1 MKKSV
6 LCLLSLTALFMV
18 SCSKENVPESVRENT
33 IAKVHLNIQGETS
46 LKTKASGSGH
56 GNQSDDNTVN
66 TLEIFI
72 FKNTGETA
80 ADNGQLE
87 LYKKYSSSDLTRGLS
102 GLELTAS
109 TGKKTIYAVCNS
121 HNANNYSGVNTLAKF
136 KQEISLLKNENLK
149 NFTMSGFKDVELS
162 TSNDITISVRRMV
175 ARVKL
180 SSVKT
185 AFAGTPLE
193 GSTLQNV
200 KAYLINVHA
209 EKLLW
214 NGSDRSG
221 SQILN
226 LAKYIE
232 NDCKGLAM
240 SGMLYE
246 SIADKVDDTGN
257 STARWFYAFENAI
270 EQENSAGKDYYT
282 RLVIEGTLNGVTY
295 YYPINVNRS
304 GFGYVSNADIK
315 PGIERNKSYELSV
328 VISKAG
334 SLDPNVPIVNGTV
347 SVSVKI
353 EDWTIVP
360 SVVVNF

>member
-1 MKKSV
+1 MA
-6 LCLLSLTALFMV
+6 ALFMV
-18 SCSKENVPESVRENT
+18 SCSKENTPESIQENT
-33 IAKVHLNIQGETS
+33 PAKVRLSIQGETA
-46 LKTKASGSGH
+46 LQTKASGSGH
-56 GNQSDDNTVN
+56 GLQSDDNTVN

-72 FKNTGETA
+72 FKNTGEA
-80 ADNGQLE
+80 AVDNGQLE
-87 LYKKYSSSDLTRGLS
+87 LYKKYSASDLTTGLS
-102 GLELTAS
+102 GLELTVS
-109 TGKKTIYAVCNS
+109 TGKKTVYAVCNS
-121 HNANNYSGVNTLAKF
+121 HNANNFAGVNTLTLF
-136 KQEISLLKNENLK
+136 KNEISLLKNENLK
-149 NFTMSGFKDVELS
+149 NFTMSGSKDVELS
-162 TSNDITISVRRMV
+162 TSNDITITVSRMV

-209 EKLLW
+209 EKSLW
-214 NGSDRSG
+214 NGSDKSG

-232 NDCKGLAM
+232 DDCNGLAM

-246 SIADKVDDTGN
+246 SIADQVDDTGN
-257 STARWFYAFENAI
+257 STACWFYAFENSI
-270 EQENSAGKDYYT
+270 EQENSTGKDYYT

-295 YYPINVNRS
+295 YYPINVNRT

-328 VISKAG
+328 VIGKTG
-334 SLDPNVPIVNGTV
+334 SLDPNEPIVNGTV
-347 SVSVKI
+347 SVSVDV